1 MPNQLV
7 KSAISGNILF
17 SISDHLPQFFILPD
31 FFSNSIPTK
40 YDIMSQDWQFF
51 NNQLFL
57 VDFEKNNWNQVLQL
71 NQSNVNLTLRTI

>member
-17 SISDHLPQFFILPD
+17 SISDYLPQFFILPD

-57 VDFEKNNWNQVLQL
+57 ADFEKNNWNQVLQL